1 MEDKVTTKTKTKT
14 KTKATNG
21 IPQVQWLR
29 DGVTDKHL
37 QPFERAFFSIV
48 NPAIQHIGGRL
59 SVRNGEGMKAGD
71 PQALNVSLVG
81 AGNHKAFLH
90 VANNTE
96 HKRLYGMADM
106 RINPKAVEYNTAATA
121 LSNGDSMPLLLLVI
135 TSGLEVFR
143 ATNGLTSRVKNGSRS
158 SDFNNDL
165 ERLDISARSGKPPTA
180 DNASPHLTQL
190 AKTHKADLDAIV
202 KAIPPVLRIE
212 SDDKPEMELSATD
225 AGAGGGGRARL
236 KLQCDIDCPAST
248 LDVSIKL
255 TEQHN
260 LEMVN
265 GIIRIGCLD
274 HQDAKPLTI
283 VSE

>member
-1 MEDKVTTKTKTKT
+1 VTTKTKA
-14 KTKATNG
+14 KATTSTG
-21 IPQVQWLR
+21 QDVLQWLR
-29 DGVTDKHL
+29 DGVAAKHL
-37 QPFERAFFSIV
+37 EPFKRAFFGIV

-59 SVRNGEGMKAGD
+59 SVRNGEGHKAGD
-71 PQALNVSLVG
+71 PQALNISLVG

-90 VANNTE
+90 VANNAE

-106 RINPKAVEYNTAATA
+106 RINPRAAEYSTAATA
-121 LSNGDSMPLLLLVI
+121 LDVGNPMPLLLLII

-143 ATNGLTSRVKNGSRS
+143 ATNGLTSRVKNGNRS
-158 SDFNNDL
+158 GDFNTDL

-180 DNASPHLTQL
+180 DNASAHLAQL
-190 AKTHKADLDAIV
+190 ANAHKTDLDAIV
-202 KAIPPVLRIE
+202 KAIPPVFGIADLRDAI
-212 SDDKPEMELSATD
+212 KELSATD

-260 LEMVN
+260 LEMVS

-274 HQDAKPLTI
+274 HKTAKPLTI
-283 VSE
+283 ISE